1 MVVGV
6 EGSLQDPSRED
17 DAVLSGHVVGINCRR
32 SHTPSGGGQET
43 REGLGGG
50 GEEER
55 KEGEGEEL
63 ICGPAIPYKCSG
75 IVFAKCQ
82 QRRVTDQL

>member
-43 REGLGGG
+43 RKGLGGG

-63 ICGPAIPYKCSG
+63 ICGVSKDELLTSCDVNQSCSSS
-75 IVFAKCQ
+75 
-82 QRRVTDQL
+82 TNTS